1 MSLDANLQNVRVL
14 IHSSIRI
21 ESKNG
26 TVLYSDP
33 YDLVDET
40 HDADVVF
47 ITHGHYDHLSPE
59 DYARVAKPETVVVAP
74 AVLESEVAALS
85 AGSVVLLNA
94 GDTTEVCGIKV
105 EAVPAYNIQPERLQF
120 HPKENKWLGY
130 ILTIDGATYY
140 IAGDTDQNEDN
151 ETISCDV
158 ALIPI
163 GGTFTMDPVQAAAF
177 INTIKPRFVV
187 PTHYGTTVGN
197 KEDVDAFEPLVDSSI
212 TVIRKMEWRQGKL
225 GIFSEGNIMIDTAWA
240 L

>member
-1 MSLDANLQNVRVL
+1 MGLDSSLPNVRVL

-21 ESKNG
+21 ESENG

-59 DYARVAKPETVVVAP
+59 DYARVAKSETVVVAP
-74 AVLESEVAALS
+74 AVLENEVAALS

-94 GDTTEVCGIKV
+94 GDTAEVCGIKV
-105 EAVPAYNIQPERLQF
+105 EAVPAYNVQPERLQF

-197 KEDVDAFEPLVDSSI
+197 KEDVDAFAPLVDSSI
-212 TVIRKMEWRQGKL
+212 TVVRKMEWRQGKL
-225 GIFSEGNIMIDTAWA
+225 GISA
-240 L
+240 

>member
-21 ESKNG
+21 ESENG

-94 GDTTEVCGIKV
+94 GDTTEVRGIKV

-212 TVIRKMEWRQGKL
+212 TVIRKMEWR
-225 GIFSEGNIMIDTAWA
+225 
-240 L
+240 

>member
-21 ESKNG
+21 ESENG

-85 AGSVVLLNA
+85 AGSVVLLNV
-94 GDTTEVCGIKV
+94 GDTTEVRGIKV

-177 INTIKPRFVV
+177 INTIKPHFVV

-212 TVIRKMEWRQGKL
+212 TVIRKMEWR
-225 GIFSEGNIMIDTAWA
+225 
-240 L
+240 

>member
-21 ESKNG
+21 ESENG

-85 AGSVVLLNA
+85 AGSVVLLNV
-94 GDTTEVCGIKV
+94 GDTTEVRGIKV

-197 KEDVDAFEPLVDSSI
+197 KEDVDAFESLVDSSI

>member
-21 ESKNG
+21 ESENG

-94 GDTTEVCGIKV
+94 GDTTEVRGIKV

-197 KEDVDAFEPLVDSSI
+197 KEDVDAFEPLIDSSI
-212 TVIRKMEWRQGKL
+212 TVIRKMEWR
-225 GIFSEGNIMIDTAWA
+225 
-240 L
+240 

>member
-21 ESKNG
+21 ESENG

-59 DYARVAKPETVVVAP
+59 DYARVAKPEIVVVAP

-177 INTIKPRFVV
+177 INTIKPRFVI

-197 KEDVDAFEPLVDSSI
+197 KEDVDTFEPLVDSSI
-212 TVIRKMEWRQGKL
+212 TVIRKMEWR
-225 GIFSEGNIMIDTAWA
+225 
-240 L
+240 

>member
-21 ESKNG
+21 ESENG

-177 INTIKPRFVV
+177 INTIKPHFVV

-212 TVIRKMEWRQGKL
+212 TVIRKMEWR
-225 GIFSEGNIMIDTAWA
+225 
-240 L
+240 

>member
-1 MSLDANLQNVRVL
+1 MELLLRLISQNRGQDMGIDSNLSNVRVL

-21 ESKNG
+21 ESENG

-40 HDADVVF
+40 HDADIVF
-47 ITHGHYDHLSPE
+47 ITHGHYDHLSPK
-59 DYARVAKPETVVVAP
+59 DYACVAKPETVIVAP
-74 AVLESEVAALS
+74 AVLESEVAALH
-85 AGSVVLLNA
+85 AGDMVLLNA
-94 GDTTEVCGIKV
+94 GDTVEVCGIKV
-105 EAVPAYNIQPERLQF
+105 KAVPAYNVQPERLQF

-130 ILTIDGATYY
+130 ILTIDGDTYY
-140 IAGDTDQNEDN
+140 IAGDTDQNKDN

-163 GGTFTMDPVQAAAF
+163 GGTFTMDPIQAAAF

-197 KEDVDAFEPLVDSSI
+197 KEDVDVFEPLVDDSI
-212 TVIRKMEWRQGKL
+212 TVVRRMEWR
-225 GIFSEGNIMIDTAWA
+225 
-240 L
+240 

>member
-1 MSLDANLQNVRVL
+1 MELLLRLISQNRGQDMGIDSNLSNVRVL

-21 ESKNG
+21 ESENG

-40 HDADVVF
+40 HDADIVF
-47 ITHGHYDHLSPE
+47 ITHGHYDHLSPN
-59 DYARVAKPETVVVAP
+59 DYARVAKPETVIVAP
-74 AVLESEVAALS
+74 AVLESEVAALH
-85 AGSVVLLNA
+85 AGDMVLLNA
-94 GDTTEVCGIKV
+94 GDTVEVCGIKV
-105 EAVPAYNIQPERLQF
+105 KAVPAYNVQPERLQF

-130 ILTIDGATYY
+130 ILTIDGDTYY
-140 IAGDTDQNEDN
+140 IAGDTDQNKDN

-163 GGTFTMDPVQAAAF
+163 GGTFTMDPIQAAAF

-197 KEDVDAFEPLVDSSI
+197 KEDVDAFEPLVDDSI
-212 TVIRKMEWRQGKL
+212 TVVRRMEWR
-225 GIFSEGNIMIDTAWA
+225 
-240 L
+240 

>member
-21 ESKNG
+21 ESENG

-225 GIFSEGNIMIDTAWA
+225 GIFSEGNITIDTAWV